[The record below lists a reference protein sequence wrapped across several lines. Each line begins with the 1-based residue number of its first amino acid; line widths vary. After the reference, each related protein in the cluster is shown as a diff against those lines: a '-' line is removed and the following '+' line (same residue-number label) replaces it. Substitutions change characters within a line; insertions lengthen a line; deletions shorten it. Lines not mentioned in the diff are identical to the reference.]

1 MHKQKGLNVRRVLH
15 FNRWSRSAAA
25 AFHSVGNVV
34 NIGQL
39 RTNVLERIAPKS
51 SATLRLLN
59 ASWLELWEQKEA
71 EESGADPWEESLLS
85 LITVVA
91 TTDTIAARPS

>member
-1 MHKQKGLNVRRVLH
+1 MHQLKELNARRVLH
-15 FNRWSRSAAA
+15 FNRWGRSAAA

-39 RTNVLERIAPKS
+39 RTNVVERIAPKS

-71 EESGADPWEESLLS
+71 EESGSDPWEESFLS

-91 TTDTIAARPS
+91 TTDTIAALPS